1 MNKIEI
7 YNSVNKILVNDD
19 QKYDKLNP
27 KGSDN
32 LIEKINK
39 IFRNCLFDKTE
50 EVTDPLIVE
59 GVLQFD
65 GECLS

>member
-7 YNSVNKILVNDD
+7 YNSVNNILVNDD

-39 IFRNCLFDKTE
+39 IFTNQGNVEYITIWNAIYKNKRVLITLLF
-50 EVTDPLIVE
+50 L
-59 GVLQFD
+59 
-65 GECLS
+65 